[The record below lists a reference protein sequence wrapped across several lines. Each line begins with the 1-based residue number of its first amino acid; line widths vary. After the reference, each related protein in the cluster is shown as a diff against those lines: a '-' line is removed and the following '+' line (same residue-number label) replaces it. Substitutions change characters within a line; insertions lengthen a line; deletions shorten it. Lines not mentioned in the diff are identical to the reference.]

1 MATNLTKEIAAK
13 AALLP
18 DDLQNEALR
27 FVESLLERQEN
38 VRGER
43 QPFESVKGIL
53 HGHYDNLDEDIGEMR
68 REALKNFPR
77 DIEL

>member
-1 MATNLTKEIAAK
+1 MATNRTKEIAEKTAM
-13 AALLP
+13 LP

-27 FVESLLERQEN
+27 FVESLLAKQKN
-38 VRGER
+38 SG
-43 QPFESVKGIL
+43 QKPPFESVKGIL
-53 HGHYDNLDEDIGEMR
+53 QGNYDSLDEDIGDMR